1 MSSTQM
7 IVRTLPIT
15 RRAAFKLLRA
25 GKFKKASAMAHDVLL
40 QVPKRIRTADTDALN
55 VIAAVAYYAAKA

>member
-1 MSSTQM
+1 
-7 IVRTLPIT
+7 
-15 RRAAFKLLRA
+15 
-25 GKFKKASAMAHDVLL
+25 MAHDVLL